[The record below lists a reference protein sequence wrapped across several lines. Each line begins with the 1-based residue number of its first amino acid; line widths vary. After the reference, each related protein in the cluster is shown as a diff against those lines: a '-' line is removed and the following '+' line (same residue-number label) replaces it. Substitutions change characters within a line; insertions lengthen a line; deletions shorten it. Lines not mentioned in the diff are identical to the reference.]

1 MKKIWALILAA
12 ALMLS
17 LAACGGNNE
26 VDENSDESGTN
37 TDTSVLEIGETITTD
52 YFEFTLTGVNFL
64 EESDGLW
71 DYYNSWSWDK
81 GEEVFILCNYSVN
94 FIGKEEVSLAPVSRM
109 TVSYGDGYTFEDYR
123 EFLLYSDGE
132 DTVDLNGA
140 ISNFTNTYTQSGSS
154 AGTNVIAFKPLTDE
168 TYTGYGYLK
177 VPIEVMQNESEPLT
191 INLSVSGGEGS
202 YSYNIR

>member
-1 MKKIWALILAA
+1 MPATPFLAVCFPNMKH
-12 ALMLS
+12 
-17 LAACGGNNE
+17 
-26 VDENSDESGTN
+26 
-37 TDTSVLEIGETITTD
+37 
-52 YFEFTLTGVNFL
+52 
-64 EESDGLW
+64 
-71 DYYNSWSWDK
+71 
-81 GEEVFILCNYSVN
+81 
-94 FIGKEEVSLAPVSRM
+94 
-109 TVSYGDGYTFEDYR
+109 SYGDGYTFEDYR